1 LRRVHG
7 GECLLGNR
15 GNRTWNPE
23 AAMSDVRIESL
34 HVYPVKGCRGI
45 ALDVADVATT
55 GLVASGAGDREW
67 MIVDSAGRFVTQ
79 REHPRLALVG
89 TQVRDGFLTLSAP
102 GVAPLVLP
110 LRAPG
115 GPSGD
120 VVVWRSAVKGFDA
133 GDDAARWL
141 SVHVGAGVRLVRF
154 DRALARP
161 CNPDYAGDSGAHTLF
176 ADGYPILVIG
186 AASLADLN
194 ARLAGQGGLPLPMNR
209 FRPNVVLAGLPPYD
223 EDHVATIAFGDIVL
237 RCVKPCTRCQVTTT
251 NQDTAD
257 VGVEPL
263 RTLAGYRMSVRLAGV
278 TFGMNAVVVG
288 GAGGTLAAGAPA
300 GVEYAF

>member
-1 LRRVHG
+1 
-7 GECLLGNR
+7 
-15 GNRTWNPE
+15 
-23 AAMSDVRIESL
+23 MSDVRIESL

-45 ALDVADVATT
+45 ALAAAEVATT

-67 MIVDSAGRFVTQ
+67 MIVDAAGRFVTQ
-79 REHPRLALVG
+79 REFPRLALVA

-102 GVAPLVLP
+102 GVSPLVLP

-115 GPSGD
+115 DASRA
-120 VVVWRSAVKGFDA
+120 VVVWRSDVRGFDA
-133 GDDAARWL
+133 GDAAARWL
-141 SVHVGAGVRLVRF
+141 TAHVGAGVRLVRF
-154 DRALARP
+154 DRALPRP
-161 CNPDYAGDSGAHTLF
+161 CNPDYAGQTGAHTLF

-194 ARLAGQGGLPLPMNR
+194 ARLAAKGGRPLPMNR
-209 FRPNVVLAGLPPYD
+209 FRPNLVLAGLPAYD
-223 EDHVATIAFGDIVL
+223 EDHVATIAVGDVVL

-263 RTLAGYRMSVRLAGV
+263 RTLAGYRTNERLAGV
-278 TFGMNAVVVG
+278 TFGMNAVVAG
-288 GAGGTLAAGAPA
+288 GAGGTLAAGAPVA
-300 GVEYAF
+300 VEYAF

>member
-1 LRRVHG
+1 
-7 GECLLGNR
+7 
-15 GNRTWNPE
+15 
-23 AAMSDVRIESL
+23 MSDIRIESL

-45 ALDVADVATT
+45 ALDVAEVATT

-67 MIVDSAGRFVTQ
+67 MVVDGAGRFVTQ
-79 REHPRLALVG
+79 REHPRLSLVG
-89 TQVRDGFLTLSAP
+89 TQVRDGMLVLSAA
-102 GVAPLVLP
+102 GVAPLAVP
-110 LRAPG
+110 LRTAEG
-115 GPSGD
+115 VSRD
-120 VVVWRSAVKGFDA
+120 VVVWRSDVRGLDA

-141 SVHVGAGVRLVRF
+141 SARVGTAVRLVRF
-154 DRALARP
+154 DRSLARP
-161 CNPDYAGDSGAHTLF
+161 CNPDYAGDTGAHTFF

-194 ARLAGQGGLPLPMNR
+194 ARLAAQGGLPLPMNR

-223 EDHVATIAFGDIVL
+223 EDQVATVTVGDIVL

-263 RTLAGYRMSVRLAGV
+263 RTLAGYRMNERSGGV

-288 GAGGTLAAGAPA
+288 GAGGTLAVGAA
-300 GVEYAF
+300 VNVEYAF

>member
-1 LRRVHG
+1 
-7 GECLLGNR
+7 
-15 GNRTWNPE
+15 
-23 AAMSDVRIESL
+23 MSDVHIESL

-45 ALDVADVATT
+45 ALEAADVATT

-67 MIVDSAGRFVTQ
+67 MIVDAAGRFVTQ
-79 REHPRLALVG
+79 REYPQLALVC
-89 TQVRDGFLTLSAP
+89 TQARDGFLTLSVP
-102 GVAPLVLP
+102 GVRPVALP
-110 LRAPG
+110 MRAAEG
-115 GPSGD
+115 AARD
-120 VVVWRSAVKGFDA
+120 VVVWRSDVRGLDA

-141 SVHVGAGVRLVRF
+141 SARVGTAVRLVRF
-154 DRALARP
+154 DRSLARP
-161 CNPDYAGDSGAHTLF
+161 CNPDYAGDTGAHTFF

-194 ARLAGQGGLPLPMNR
+194 ARLAAQGGLPLPMNR

-223 EDHVATIAFGDIVL
+223 EDQVATMTVGDIVL

-263 RTLAGYRMSVRLAGV
+263 RTLTGYRMNERSGGV

-288 GAGGTLAAGAPA
+288 GAGGTLAVGAA
-300 GVEYAF
+300 VNVEYAF

>member
-1 LRRVHG
+1 
-7 GECLLGNR
+7 
-15 GNRTWNPE
+15 
-23 AAMSDVRIESL
+23 MSAVRIESL

-45 ALDVADVATT
+45 ALETATIATT
-55 GLVASGAGDREW
+55 GLVAAGAGDREW
-67 MIVDSAGRFVTQ
+67 MVVDPAGRFVTQ
-79 REHPRLALVG
+79 REYPQLALVE
-89 TQVRDGFLTLSAP
+89 TRVDDGFLTLSAR
-102 GVAPLVLP
+102 GVPSLELP
-110 LRAPG
+110 LRGAERAAR
-115 GPSGD
+115 D
-120 VVVWRSAVKGFDA
+120 VVVWRSAVRAFDA

-141 SVHVGAGVRLVRF
+141 SARLRAGVRLVRF

-176 ADGYPILVIG
+176 ADGYPTLVIG

-194 ARLAGQGGLPLPMNR
+194 ARLAAQGGLPLPMNR

-223 EDHVATIAFGDIVL
+223 EDHVATMTVGDVVL

-263 RTLAGYRMSVRLAGV
+263 RTLAGYRMNESSGGV

-288 GAGGTLAAGAPA
+288 GAGGTLAAGAA
-300 GVEYAF
+300 VNVEYAS